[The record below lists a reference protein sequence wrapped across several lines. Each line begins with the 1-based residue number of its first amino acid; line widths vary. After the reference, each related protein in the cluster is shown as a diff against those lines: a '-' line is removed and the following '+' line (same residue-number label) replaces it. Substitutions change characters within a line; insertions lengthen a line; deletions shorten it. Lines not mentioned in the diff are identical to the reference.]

1 MAIALLPEGFEPLET
16 WAPQWA
22 MATQNRRWEK
32 RLASTK
38 DEITAFYDAV
48 LPQLDRILNHADEF
62 PIGEL
67 PEKSARLYDLAL
79 MLAEISPNV
88 ELYNGQP
95 HIPHSFDESRF
106 IAVHG
111 DDPH

>member
-38 DEITAFYDAV
+38 DEITAFYDAA
-48 LPQLDRILNHADEF
+48 LPQLDRILNHALLF
-62 PIGEL
+62 LHQTSVQVGI
-67 PEKSARLYDLAL
+67 L
-79 MLAEISPNV
+79 MTL
-88 ELYNGQP
+88 
-95 HIPHSFDESRF
+95 R
-106 IAVHG
+106 
-111 DDPH
+111 